1 LSIDLT
7 KATLIGVKKAGGRT
21 REISDDTPLRQIRRR
36 LAGLLTRPAGR
47 HVWASAAL
55 ALVMTACMPGGR
67 TNEVATGYQPAS
79 TQAGAKAG
87 AVGLQP
93 CVYRS
98 MADGRDFAADCG
110 QLVVP
115 EHRGAAG
122 SRLIALP
129 LIRVHAQDPSPEEPI
144 FTFQGG
150 PGAPNLVDFPIAA
163 LVRRHDIVMVGYR
176 GVDGGA
182 KLDCP
187 EVADHIAA
195 AQGALT
201 GAAALASYAEGAR
214 LCAAR
219 LTRQGVDLAAYSMPE
234 TVDDQEAARRALGYG
249 RVDLLGG
256 SYGTRLE
263 LIYMWRYPESLR
275 RVVMIGAN
283 PPGHFVWNPAL
294 TDAKLARY
302 AALCLADAGCRAR
315 TGDPMA
321 DFRRVSA
328 HMPASWLGAPIDPD
342 RVRFVTFF
350 MLHESIDPRTAPLPL
365 DGPAAVDAW
374 LAAAHGDASGLALL
388 SGLSHAVLP
397 HLIGTWGEFLAM
409 GSGEY
414 SDLTPDQAR
423 SPSGAVVGAPSL
435 FFWGLAHGWP
445 AKPDDTAYRTTGS
458 SDVET
463 LVIGGTLD
471 ATTPVEGVARDLM
484 PKLSHG
490 RLVTLAELG
499 HVQSFWGSQPVA
511 RDHLLTTFFDRGD
524 VNSSLYVRQAP
535 VFRVENGLPHVAH
548 MLRAAAALASLIVAA
563 AIGLVVRALGRRRR
577 AAA

>member
-1 LSIDLT
+1 MPTRL
-7 KATLIGVKKAGGRT
+7 GGGR
-21 REISDDTPLRQIRRR
+21 
-36 LAGLLTRPAGR
+36 
-47 HVWASAAL
+47 VWASAAL
-55 ALVMTACMPGGR
+55 ALAIAACVPGHP
-67 TNEVATGYQPAS
+67 TNAVASGYQPPRI
-79 TQAGAKAG
+79 QAAAKVGALA
-87 AVGLQP
+87 LHP

-98 MADGRDFAADCG
+98 KPDRRDFAADCG
-110 QLVVP
+110 QLVAP

-129 LIRVHAQDPSPEEPI
+129 LIRVHAQEPTPEEPI

-150 PGAPNLVDFPIAA
+150 PGAPNLVEFPIAA

-182 KLDCP
+182 TLDCP

-195 AQGALT
+195 AQGALM
-201 GAAALASYAEGAR
+201 GAPALASYAEGAR

-219 LTRQGVDLAAYSMPE
+219 LTRQGVDLAGYSMPE
-234 TVDDQEAARRALGYG
+234 TVDDQEAARQALGYG

-263 LIYMWRYPESLR
+263 LIYMWRHPESLR

-283 PPGHFVWNPAL
+283 PPGHFVWNPGL

-302 AALCLADAGCRAR
+302 AALCSADAGCRTR

-328 HMPASWLGAPIDPD
+328 HMPARWLGAPIDPD
-342 RVRFVTFF
+342 RVRFLTFF
-350 MLHESIDPRTAPLPL
+350 MLHESIDPKTAPLPL

-374 LAAAHGDASGLALL
+374 LAAAHGDPSGLALL
-388 SGLSHAVLP
+388 SSLSHAVLP
-397 HLIGTWGEFLAM
+397 HLVGTWGEFLAM
-409 GSGEY
+409 GSGDY

-423 SPSGAVVGAPSL
+423 APSGSVVGAPSL

-445 AKPDDTAYRTTGS
+445 AKPDDTAYRTTRP

-471 ATTPVEGVARDLM
+471 ATTPVEGVARDLI

-499 HVQSFWGSQPVA
+499 HVMSFWGSQPTA

-524 VNSSLYVRQAP
+524 VDSSLYVRQAP
-535 VFRVENGLPHVAH
+535 VFRVENGLPRLAH
-548 MLRAAAALASLIVAA
+548 MLLSAAALAVLIVAA
-563 AIGLVVRALGRRRR
+563 ATGLVVRALGRRRR
-577 AAA
+577 AAR